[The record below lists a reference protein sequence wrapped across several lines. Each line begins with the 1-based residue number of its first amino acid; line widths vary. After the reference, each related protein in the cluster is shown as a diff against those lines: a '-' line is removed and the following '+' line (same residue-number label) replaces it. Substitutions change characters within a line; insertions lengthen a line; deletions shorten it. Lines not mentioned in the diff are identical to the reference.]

1 MLTLPNEFVDRMK
14 LQLGDEADAFFA
26 ALDTTSPTSIRLNH
40 RKGKSP
46 FETADKVFW
55 CDLGYYLA
63 ERPAFF
69 MDPHWHG
76 GAYYVQEASSMIM
89 DYILTQLALPEH
101 SRIFIDLCAAPG
113 GKTGILA
120 KHLRPS
126 DVLIANEVV
135 SQRRSILRE
144 NLIKGGYLNTFL
156 TGEPASSFR
165 QPIADLILI
174 DAPCA
179 GEGMMRKDPEAV
191 RQWST
196 SLVQSCMMMQ
206 QQIVHQAVKAL
217 KVDGIMI
224 YSTCSYSMEEN
235 LENIRYFMDE
245 YSLENI
251 SISFPDDWGIK
262 TIDYNGAIGYQ
273 LYPHR
278 IKGEGLFVAVL
289 KNNASIEESY
299 YKLKKPL
306 RLFEDAPEWLA
317 PQLKEAEHL
326 RVLKNNS
333 SNPIITRE
341 AEEKAIE
348 VLTLLRGAELIAE
361 SGEQKG
367 KDFIPSHFMSMA
379 GLYNDQTTVIEVG
392 LSEALDF
399 LERSTSTLPQGNQ
412 LGWHII
418 RHDGT
423 DLGWAKWTQQG
434 WKNYYP
440 MNWRLRDRRSR

>member
-1 MLTLPNEFVDRMK
+1 MVTLPNGFVDRMK

-26 ALDTTSPTSIRLNH
+26 ALDTSSPTSLRLH
-40 RKGKSP
+40 HLKGKSP
-46 FETADKVFW
+46 FEPTDKVLW
-55 CDLGYYLA
+55 SDLGYYLS

-89 DYILTQLALPEH
+89 DYILTQITLPDH
-101 SRIFIDLCAAPG
+101 PRVFVDLCAAPG

-126 DVLIANEVV
+126 DVLVANEIVN
-135 SQRRSILRE
+135 QRRGILRE

-156 TGEPASSFR
+156 TGEPATSFR
-165 QPIADLILI
+165 QPIADLMLI

-179 GEGMMRKDPEAV
+179 GEGMMRKDPEAI
-191 RQWST
+191 RQWSS

-206 QQIVHQAVKAL
+206 QQIVHHAVKAL
-217 KVDGIMI
+217 KADGLMI

-245 YSLENI
+245 YALHNI
-251 SISFPDDWGIK
+251 SISFPDNWGIQTMEYK
-262 TIDYNGAIGYQ
+262 GATGYQ

-278 IKGEGLFVAVL
+278 VKGEGLFVAVL
-289 KNNASIEESY
+289 KNNAAKEESF
-299 YKLKKPL
+299 YKSKKPL
-306 RLFEDAPEWLA
+306 RLFESPPEWLA
-317 PQLKEAEHL
+317 PQLKEAG
-326 RVLKNNS
+326 RFRILKNNS
-333 SNPIITRE
+333 STPVITPE

-348 VLTLLRGAELIAE
+348 VVTLIPRAELIAE

-367 KDFIPSHFMSMA
+367 KDFIPSHFMAMA
-379 GLYNDQTTVIEVG
+379 RLYNDQTTVIEVG

-440 MNWRLRDRRSR
+440 MNWRLRDRRMK

>member
-1 MLTLPNEFVDRMK
+1 MVTLPTGFVDRMK
-14 LQLGDEADAFFA
+14 LQLADEAEAFFA
-26 ALDTTSPTSIRLNH
+26 ALDTASPTSIRLNH
-40 RKGKSP
+40 LKGKSP
-46 FETADKVFW
+46 FESTDKVLW
-55 CDLGYYLA
+55 CDLGHYLA

-89 DYILTQLALPEH
+89 DYILSQLTLPDH
-101 SRIFIDLCAAPG
+101 SRVFVDLCAAPG

-120 KHLRPS
+120 KHLRPN
-126 DVLIANEVV
+126 DVLVANEVV
-135 SQRRSILRE
+135 SQRRTILRE
-144 NLIKGGYLNTFL
+144 NLIKGGYLNTFF
-156 TGEPASSFR
+156 TGEPAASFR

-179 GEGMMRKDPEAV
+179 GEGMMRKDPEAI

-196 SLVQSCMMMQ
+196 SLVQSCTMMQ
-206 QQIVHQAVKAL
+206 QQIVHHAVKAL
-217 KVDGIMI
+217 KPDGILI

-235 LENIRYFMDE
+235 LENIRSFIDE
-245 YSLENI
+245 YALETI
-251 SISFPDDWGIK
+251 SISFPNDWGIEK
-262 TIDYNGAIGYQ
+262 MDLKGAIGYQ

-278 IKGEGLFVAVL
+278 VKGEGLFVAVL
-289 KNNASIEESY
+289 KNHGNVDETY
-299 YKLKKPL
+299 YKSKKPR
-306 RLFEDAPEWLA
+306 RLFEDIPEWLA
-317 PQLKEAEHL
+317 THLKESEHY
-326 RVLKNNS
+326 RSMKNDSLNS
-333 SNPIITRE
+333 LITRE

-348 VLTLLRGAELIAE
+348 VLNLFPNAQLITE

-367 KDFIPSHFMSMA
+367 KDFIPSHFMAMA
-379 GLYNDQTTVIEVG
+379 GLYNNQTGVIEVG

-399 LERSTSTLPQGNQ
+399 LERSTSTLPQGKQ

-418 RHDGT
+418 RHEGT

-440 MNWRLRDRRSR
+440 MNWRLRDRRSK